1 MPDTNTRASY
11 RFFHR
16 LRVRWAEVDLQ
27 KIVFNPHYLM
37 YVDTALAD
45 YWRSLALPYEQ
56 SLHAMGGDL
65 FVRKS
70 TLEFHASA
78 VYDDVL
84 DVGLRCARVGNS
96 SMQLVSGVFRGDDLL
111 VGAELVYVFADP
123 VAKVSL
129 PVPQILR
136 DLLTRFEQGESP
148 VRAAVGDWQS
158 LREAVCSLR
167 TPEDRDAHAKHC
179 VLYNAM
185 NEAIA
190 CGRLALG
197 ADPQVDGLFVSP
209 LLRGAGW
216 SRVVRQHLN
225 NEITHTPE
233 SANNV

>member
-1 MPDTNTRASY
+1 MSDNSSLTSF

-27 KIVFNPHYLM
+27 KIVLNPHYLM

-45 YWRSLALPYEQ
+45 YWRALALPYEQ

-84 DVGLRCARVGNS
+84 DVGLRCARIGNS
-96 SMQLVSGVFRGDDLL
+96 SLQLVSGIFRGEQLL
-111 VGAELVYVFADP
+111 VSAELVYVFADP

-129 PVPQILR
+129 PVPQVLR
-136 DLLTRFEQGESP
+136 DLLTQFEQGQSP
-148 VRAAVGDWQS
+148 VRAVLGDWQS
-158 LREAVCSLR
+158 LHEAVCGLR
-167 TPEDRDAHAKHC
+167 PAEPQDAKAQHC

-185 NEAIA
+185 NEVVA
-190 CGRLALG
+190 CGRCLPG
-197 ADPQVDGLFVSP
+197 PQAQVEGLFVSP

-216 SRVVRQHLN
+216 ASVVRQHLMAA
-225 NEITHTPE
+225 T
-233 SANNV
+233 A

>member
-1 MPDTNTRASY
+1 MSDATTRASF

-45 YWRSLALPYEQ
+45 YWRALALPYEQ
-56 SLHAMGGDL
+56 SLRAMGGDL

-70 TLEFHASA
+70 TLEFHTSA

-84 DVGLRCARVGNS
+84 DVGLRCARIGNS
-96 SMQLVSGVFRGDDLL
+96 SLQLVSGIFRGEELL

-129 PVPQILR
+129 PVPHVLR
-136 DLLTRFEQGESP
+136 DLLTRFEEGQSP
-148 VRAAVGDWQS
+148 VRAVLGDWHS
-158 LREAVCSLR
+158 LHEAGSTLR
-167 TPEDRDAHAKHC
+167 PAEPQDAGAQHC

-185 NEAIA
+185 NETVA
-190 CGRLALG
+190 CGRLSPG
-197 ADPQVDGLFVSP
+197 PDPQVDGLFVSP

-216 SRVVRQHLN
+216 SRVVRQHLAAK
-225 NEITHTPE
+225 H
-233 SANNV
+233 A

>member
-1 MPDTNTRASY
+1 MPDSNTRAAF

-45 YWRSLALPYEQ
+45 YWRALALPYEQ

-96 SMQLVSGVFRGDDLL
+96 SLQLMSGIFRGEELLVS
-111 VGAELVYVFADP
+111 AELVYVFADP
-123 VAKVSL
+123 VAKASL
-129 PVPQILR
+129 PVPQVLR
-136 DLLTRFEQGESP
+136 DLLTQFEQGQSP
-148 VRAAVGDWQS
+148 VRAVLGEWHS
-158 LREAVCSLR
+158 LREAVGRLR
-167 TPEDRDAHAKHC
+167 ASEPQDTNAQHC

-185 NEAIA
+185 NQVVA
-190 CGRLALG
+190 CGRLSPGLQA
-197 ADPQVDGLFVSP
+197 QVEGLFVSP

-216 SRVVRQHLN
+216 SRVVRQHLM
-225 NEITHTPE
+225 
-233 SANNV
+233 AAKA

>member
-1 MPDTNTRASY
+1 MSDATARAAF

-45 YWRSLALPYEQ
+45 YWRALALPYEQ

-70 TLEFHASA
+70 TLEFYASA

-84 DVGLRCARVGNS
+84 DVGLRCARIGNS
-96 SMQLVSGVFRGDDLL
+96 SLQLVSGIFRDQQLL
-111 VGAELVYVFADP
+111 VSAELVYVFADP

-129 PVPQILR
+129 PLPQVLR
-136 DLLTRFEQGESP
+136 DLLTNFEQGQSP
-148 VRAAVGDWQS
+148 VRAVRGDWHNLQ
-158 LREAVCSLR
+158 EAVCSLR
-167 TPEDRDAHAKHC
+167 LAEPLDEAAQHC

-185 NEAIA
+185 NQAIA
-190 CGRLALG
+190 CGRVSLG
-197 ADPQVDGLFVSP
+197 DHAQVDGLFVSP

-216 SRVVRQHLN
+216 SQVVRQHLAPM
-225 NEITHTPE
+225 H
-233 SANNV
+233 A

>member
-1 MPDTNTRASY
+1 MSDNSTRASF

-45 YWRSLALPYEQ
+45 YWRALALPYEQ

-84 DVGLRCARVGNS
+84 DVGLRCARIGNS
-96 SMQLVSGVFRGDDLL
+96 SLQLVSGIFRGEELL
-111 VGAELVYVFADP
+111 VSAELVYVFADP

-129 PVPQILR
+129 PVPQVLR
-136 DLLTRFEQGESP
+136 DLLTQFEQGQSP
-148 VRAAVGDWQS
+148 VRAVLGDWQS

-167 TPEDRDAHAKHC
+167 PTQPQDADAQHC

-190 CGRLALG
+190 CGRLQKV
-197 ADPQVDGLFVSP
+197 ADAQVEGLFVKP

-216 SRVVRQHLN
+216 SRVVRQHL
-225 NEITHTPE
+225 IA
-233 SANNV
+233 ANA

>member
-1 MPDTNTRASY
+1 MSDNRSRASF

-45 YWRSLALPYEQ
+45 YWRALALPYEQ

-84 DVGLRCARVGNS
+84 DVGLRCARIGNS
-96 SMQLVSGVFRGDDLL
+96 SLTLVSGIFRDEELL
-111 VGAELVYVFADP
+111 VSAELVYVFADP

-129 PVPQILR
+129 PVPQVLR
-136 DLLTRFEQGESP
+136 ELLTQFEQGQSP
-148 VRAAVGDWQS
+148 VRAVLGDWHS
-158 LREAVCSLR
+158 LRETVCSLR
-167 TPEDRDAHAKHC
+167 PTQPQDADAQHC

-185 NEAIA
+185 NAAIA
-190 CGRLALG
+190 CGRLQKL
-197 ADPQVDGLFVSP
+197 ADAQVQGLFVSP
-209 LLRGAGW
+209 LLSGAGW
-216 SRVVRQHLN
+216 SRVVRQHLM
-225 NEITHTPE
+225 
-233 SANNV
+233 AAKA

>member
-1 MPDTNTRASY
+1 MSDATTRSSF

-45 YWRSLALPYEQ
+45 YWRALALPYEQ
-56 SLHAMGGDL
+56 SLRAMGGDL

-70 TLEFHASA
+70 TLEFYASA

-96 SMQLVSGVFRGDDLL
+96 SLQLVSGIFRGEDLL

-129 PVPQILR
+129 PVPQVLR
-136 DLLTRFEQGESP
+136 DLLTHFEQGQSP
-148 VRAAVGDWQS
+148 VRAVLGDWNSLGHAVSS
-158 LREAVCSLR
+158 LRA
-167 TPEDRDAHAKHC
+167 PEPQDAGAQHC

-185 NEAIA
+185 NEAVA
-190 CGRLALG
+190 CGRLSPGPQA
-197 ADPQVDGLFVSP
+197 QVDGLFVSP

-216 SRVVRQHLN
+216 SHGVRQHL
-225 NEITHTPE
+225 IP
-233 SANNV
+233 ANV

>member
-1 MPDTNTRASY
+1 MSDATTRSSF

-45 YWRSLALPYEQ
+45 YWRALALPYEQ
-56 SLHAMGGDL
+56 SLRAMGGDL

-70 TLEFHASA
+70 TLEFYASA

-96 SMQLVSGVFRGDDLL
+96 SLQLVSGIFRGEDLL

-129 PVPQILR
+129 PVPQVLR
-136 DLLTRFEQGESP
+136 DLLARFEQGQSP
-148 VRAAVGDWQS
+148 VRAVLGDWNRLGNAVSS
-158 LREAVCSLR
+158 LRAPEPQDAV
-167 TPEDRDAHAKHC
+167 AHHC

-185 NEAIA
+185 NEAVA
-190 CGRLALG
+190 CGRLSPGPQA
-197 ADPQVDGLFVSP
+197 QVDGLFVSP

-216 SRVVRQHLN
+216 SHGVRQHL
-225 NEITHTPE
+225 IP
-233 SANNV
+233 ANV

>member
-1 MPDTNTRASY
+1 MSDATTRSSF

-45 YWRSLALPYEQ
+45 YWRALALPYEQ
-56 SLHAMGGDL
+56 SLRAMGGDL

-70 TLEFHASA
+70 TLEFYASA
-78 VYDDVL
+78 VYDDLL

-96 SMQLVSGVFRGDDLL
+96 SLQLVSGIFRGEDLL

-129 PVPQILR
+129 PVPQVLR
-136 DLLTRFEQGESP
+136 DLLTHFEQGQSP
-148 VRAAVGDWQS
+148 VRAVLGDWSSLGNAVSS
-158 LREAVCSLR
+158 LRA
-167 TPEDRDAHAKHC
+167 PEPQDAGAQHC

-185 NEAIA
+185 NEAVA
-190 CGRLALG
+190 CGRLSPGPQA
-197 ADPQVDGLFVSP
+197 QVDGLFVSP

-216 SRVVRQHLN
+216 SHGVRQHL
-225 NEITHTPE
+225 IP
-233 SANNV
+233 ANV

>member
-1 MPDTNTRASY
+1 MSEPQARAAF

-45 YWRSLALPYEQ
+45 YWRALALPYEQ
-56 SLHAMGGDL
+56 SLHTMGGDL

-96 SMQLVSGVFRGDDLL
+96 SLQLVSGIFRGEQLL

-123 VAKVSL
+123 AAKVSL
-129 PVPQILR
+129 PVPQVLR
-136 DLLTRFEQGESP
+136 DLLTRYEQGQSP
-148 VRAAVGDWQS
+148 VRAARGDWQS
-158 LREAVCSLR
+158 LQAAVTRLR
-167 TPEDRDAHAKHC
+167 PAQPQDAAAQHC
-179 VLYNAM
+179 VLYNALD
-185 NEAIA
+185 EVVA
-190 CGRLALG
+190 CGRLGSG
-197 ADPQVDGLFVSP
+197 ADPQVEALCVSP

-216 SRVVRQHLN
+216 SHVVRQQLC
-225 NEITHTPE
+225 
-233 SANNV
+233 AAA

>member
-1 MPDTNTRASY
+1 MSDNSTRASF

-45 YWRSLALPYEQ
+45 YWRALALPYEQ

-84 DVGLRCARVGNS
+84 DVGLRCARIGNS
-96 SMQLVSGVFRGDDLL
+96 SLQLVCGIFRGEELF
-111 VGAELVYVFADP
+111 VSAELVYVFADP

-129 PVPQILR
+129 PVPQVLR
-136 DLLTRFEQGESP
+136 DLLTQFEQGQSP
-148 VRAAVGDWQS
+148 VRAVLGDWQS

-167 TPEDRDAHAKHC
+167 PTQPQDAGAQHC

-190 CGRLALG
+190 CGRLQKV
-197 ADPQVDGLFVSP
+197 ADAQVEGLFVSP

-216 SRVVRQHLN
+216 SRVVRQHL
-225 NEITHTPE
+225 I
-233 SANNV
+233 AAKA

>member
-1 MPDTNTRASY
+1 MSDAPDRASF

-45 YWRSLALPYEQ
+45 YWRALALPYEQ
-56 SLHAMGGDL
+56 SLQAMGGDL

-84 DVGLRCARVGNS
+84 DVGLRCARIGNS
-96 SMQLVSGVFRGDDLL
+96 SMQLQCGIFRGQELL
-111 VGAELVYVFADP
+111 VSAELVYVFADP
-123 VAKVSL
+123 IAKAPL
-129 PVPQILR
+129 PVPQVLR
-136 DLLTRFEQGESP
+136 DLLANYEQGHSP
-148 VRAAVGDWQS
+148 VRTIFGDWNTLRDAVSS
-158 LREAVCSLR
+158 LRPAEPA
-167 TPEDRDAHAKHC
+167 DAFSEHC

-185 NEAIA
+185 DEAIA
-190 CGRLALG
+190 CGRLGPNAG
-197 ADPQVDGLFVSP
+197 AQADGLFVAP

-216 SRVVRQHLN
+216 ARHVSEQLVPSRAASSV
-225 NEITHTPE
+225 
-233 SANNV
+233 

>member
-1 MPDTNTRASY
+1 MSDNSTRASF

-45 YWRSLALPYEQ
+45 YWRALALPYEQ
-56 SLHAMGGDL
+56 SLRAMGGDL

-84 DVGLRCARVGNS
+84 DVGLRCARIGNS
-96 SMQLVSGVFRGDDLL
+96 SLTLVSGIFRDEELL
-111 VGAELVYVFADP
+111 VSAELVYVFADP

-129 PVPQILR
+129 PVPQVLR
-136 DLLTRFEQGESP
+136 DLLTQFEQGQSP
-148 VRAAVGDWQS
+148 VRAVQGDWHS

-167 TPEDRDAHAKHC
+167 PTQPQDADAQHC

-185 NEAIA
+185 NQAIA
-190 CGRLALG
+190 CGRLQKL
-197 ADPQVDGLFVSP
+197 ADAQVEGLFVNP

-216 SRVVRQHLN
+216 SRAVRQHFMA
-225 NEITHTPE
+225 
-233 SANNV
+233 ANA

>member
-1 MPDTNTRASY
+1 MPDSNTRASF

-45 YWRSLALPYEQ
+45 YWRALALPYEQ
-56 SLHAMGGDL
+56 SLRAMGGDL

-84 DVGLRCARVGNS
+84 VVGLRCARIGNS
-96 SMQLVSGVFRGDDLL
+96 SLQLVSGIFRGEDLL

-123 VAKVSL
+123 VAKASL
-129 PVPQILR
+129 PVPQVLR
-136 DLLTRFEQGESP
+136 DLLTRFEQGQSP
-148 VRAAVGDWQS
+148 VRAVGGDWHSLGDAVSS
-158 LREAVCSLR
+158 LRATE
-167 TPEDRDAHAKHC
+167 PQDAIAQHC

-185 NEAIA
+185 NEAVA
-190 CGRLALG
+190 CGRLSPGPQA
-197 ADPQVDGLFVSP
+197 QVDGLFVSP

-216 SRVVRQHLN
+216 SHVVRQHL
-225 NEITHTPE
+225 I
-233 SANNV
+233 SANV

>member
-1 MPDTNTRASY
+1 MSDISSRASF

-45 YWRSLALPYEQ
+45 YWRALALPYEQ

-96 SMQLVSGVFRGDDLL
+96 SLQLVSGIFRGEELL
-111 VGAELVYVFADP
+111 VSAELVYVFADP
-123 VAKVSL
+123 VAKASL
-129 PVPQILR
+129 PVPQVLR
-136 DLLTRFEQGESP
+136 NLLTNFEQGQSP
-148 VRAAVGDWQS
+148 VRAVLGDWHS
-158 LREAVCSLR
+158 LREAVGSLR
-167 TPEDRDAHAKHC
+167 SIEAQDASAQHC

-185 NEAIA
+185 NQVVAF
-190 CGRLALG
+190 GRLSPGLQA
-197 ADPQVDGLFVSP
+197 QVEGLFVSP

-216 SRVVRQHLN
+216 SRVVRQHLM
-225 NEITHTPE
+225 
-233 SANNV
+233 AAKA

>member
-1 MPDTNTRASY
+1 MPDSNTRAAF

-45 YWRSLALPYEQ
+45 YWRALALPYEQ

-96 SMQLVSGVFRGDDLL
+96 SLQLVSGIFRGEELL

-123 VAKVSL
+123 VAKASL
-129 PVPQILR
+129 PVPQVLR
-136 DLLTRFEQGESP
+136 NLLTTFEQGQSP
-148 VRAAVGDWQS
+148 VRAVLGDWHSLHEAVGS
-158 LREAVCSLR
+158 LRASE
-167 TPEDRDAHAKHC
+167 PQDANAQHC
-179 VLYNAM
+179 VLYNAL
-185 NEAIA
+185 NEVVA
-190 CGRLALG
+190 CGRLSPG
-197 ADPQVDGLFVSP
+197 PQAQVEGLFVSP

-216 SRVVRQHLN
+216 SRVVRQHLM
-225 NEITHTPE
+225 
-233 SANNV
+233 AAKA

>member
-1 MPDTNTRASY
+1 MPDSNTRAAF

-45 YWRSLALPYEQ
+45 YWRALALPYEH
-56 SLHAMGGDL
+56 SLQAMGGDL

-84 DVGLRCARVGNS
+84 DVGLRCARIGNS
-96 SMQLVSGVFRGDDLL
+96 SLQLVSGIFRGEQLL

-123 VAKVSL
+123 VAKASL
-129 PVPQILR
+129 PVPQVLR
-136 DLLTRFEQGESP
+136 DLLTRFEQGQSP
-148 VRAAVGDWQS
+148 VRAVHGDWHS

-167 TPEDRDAHAKHC
+167 PTEERDTTAQHC
-179 VLYNAM
+179 VLYNAL
-185 NEAIA
+185 NEVVA
-190 CGRLALG
+190 CGRLSPG
-197 ADPQVDGLFVSP
+197 PQAQAEGLFVSP

-216 SRVVRQHLN
+216 SRAVRQHLMPVN
-225 NEITHTPE
+225 
-233 SANNV
+233 A

>member
-1 MPDTNTRASY
+1 MSDTRSRTSF

-45 YWRSLALPYEQ
+45 YWRALALPYEQ

-84 DVGLRCARVGNS
+84 DVGLRCARIGNS
-96 SMQLVSGVFRGDDLL
+96 SLQLVSGIFRGEQLL

-123 VAKVSL
+123 IAKVSL
-129 PVPQILR
+129 PVPPVLR
-136 DLLTRFEQGESP
+136 DLLTQFEQGQSP
-148 VRAAVGDWQS
+148 VRAVLGDWHS
-158 LREAVCSLR
+158 LYEAVCGLR
-167 TPEDRDAHAKHC
+167 PAEPQDAKAQHC

-185 NEAIA
+185 NEVVA
-190 CGRLALG
+190 CGRYVPG
-197 ADPQVDGLFVSP
+197 PQAQVEGLFVSP

-216 SRVVRQHLN
+216 ANVVRQHLMAA
-225 NEITHTPE
+225 T
-233 SANNV
+233 A

>member
-1 MPDTNTRASY
+1 MSDATTRAAF

-27 KIVFNPHYLM
+27 KIVFNPNYLM

-45 YWRSLALPYEQ
+45 YWRALALPYEQ
-56 SLHAMGGDL
+56 SLRAMGGDL

-84 DVGLRCARVGNS
+84 DVGLRCARIGNS
-96 SMQLVSGVFRGDDLL
+96 ALQLVSGIFRGEELL

-129 PVPQILR
+129 PVPQVLR
-136 DLLTRFEQGESP
+136 DLLTNFEQGQSP
-148 VRAAVGDWQS
+148 VRAVLGDWHSLQDAVSS
-158 LREAVCSLR
+158 LRPAEPQDEA
-167 TPEDRDAHAKHC
+167 AQHC

-185 NEAIA
+185 NETIA
-190 CGRLALG
+190 CGRLSPG
-197 ADPQVDGLFVSP
+197 PDPQVDGLLVSP

-216 SRVVRQHLN
+216 SHVVRQHLARA
-225 NEITHTPE
+225 H
-233 SANNV
+233 A

>member
-1 MPDTNTRASY
+1 MSDNSSRASF

-45 YWRSLALPYEQ
+45 YWRALALPYEQ

-84 DVGLRCARVGNS
+84 DVGLRCARIGNS
-96 SMQLVSGVFRGDDLL
+96 SLQLVSGIFRGEELL
-111 VGAELVYVFADP
+111 VSAELVYVFADP

-129 PVPQILR
+129 PVPQVLR
-136 DLLTRFEQGESP
+136 DLLTQFEQGQSP
-148 VRAAVGDWQS
+148 VRAVLGDWHS

-167 TPEDRDAHAKHC
+167 PTQPQDADAQHC

-190 CGRLALG
+190 CGRLQKV
-197 ADPQVDGLFVSP
+197 ADAQVEGLFVSP

-216 SRVVRQHLN
+216 SRVVRQHL
-225 NEITHTPE
+225 IA
-233 SANNV
+233 ANA

>member
-1 MPDTNTRASY
+1 MPDSNTRAAF

-45 YWRSLALPYEQ
+45 YWRALALPYEQ
-56 SLHAMGGDL
+56 SLQAMGGDL

-84 DVGLRCARVGNS
+84 DVGLRCARIGNS
-96 SMQLVSGVFRGDDLL
+96 SLQLVSGIFRGEELL

-123 VAKVSL
+123 VAKASL
-129 PVPQILR
+129 PVPQVLR
-136 DLLTRFEQGESP
+136 DLLTRFEQGQSP
-148 VRAAVGDWQS
+148 VRAVHGDWHS

-167 TPEDRDAHAKHC
+167 PAEEQDAIAQHC
-179 VLYNAM
+179 VLYNAL
-185 NEAIA
+185 NEVVA
-190 CGRLALG
+190 CGRLSPG
-197 ADPQVDGLFVSP
+197 PQAQVEGLFVSP

-216 SRVVRQHLN
+216 SRAVRQHLIPVN
-225 NEITHTPE
+225 
-233 SANNV
+233 A

>member
-1 MPDTNTRASY
+1 MPDSTTRSSF

-45 YWRSLALPYEQ
+45 YWRALALPYEQ
-56 SLHAMGGDL
+56 SLRAMGGDL

-84 DVGLRCARVGNS
+84 DVGLRCARIGNS
-96 SMQLVSGVFRGDDLL
+96 SLQLVSGIFRGEELL

-129 PVPQILR
+129 PVPQVLR
-136 DLLTRFEQGESP
+136 DLLTNFEQGQSP
-148 VRAAVGDWQS
+148 VRAVRSDWECLRKAVS
-158 LREAVCSLR
+158 ALRS
-167 TPEDRDAHAKHC
+167 PEPQDASAQHC

-185 NEAIA
+185 DIAIA
-190 CGRLALG
+190 CGRLLPG
-197 ADPQVDGLFVSP
+197 AHAQVDGLFVSP

-216 SRVVRQHLN
+216 SRVVRQHL
-225 NEITHTPE
+225 IAKH
-233 SANNV
+233 A

>member
-1 MPDTNTRASY
+1 MSDNSTRASF

-45 YWRSLALPYEQ
+45 YWRALALPYEQ
-56 SLHAMGGDL
+56 SLRAMGGDL

-84 DVGLRCARVGNS
+84 DVGLRCARIGNS
-96 SMQLVSGVFRGDDLL
+96 SLTLVSGIFRGDQLL

-129 PVPQILR
+129 PVPQVLR
-136 DLLTRFEQGESP
+136 DLLTQFEQGQSP
-148 VRAAVGDWQS
+148 VRAVQGDWQS

-167 TPEDRDAHAKHC
+167 PTQPQDADAQHC

-190 CGRLALG
+190 CGRLQKL
-197 ADPQVDGLFVSP
+197 ADAQVKGLFVSP

-216 SRVVRQHLN
+216 SRVVRQHLMA
-225 NEITHTPE
+225 
-233 SANNV
+233 ANA

>member
-1 MPDTNTRASY
+1 MPDSNTRAAF

-45 YWRSLALPYEQ
+45 YWRALALPYEQ

-96 SMQLVSGVFRGDDLL
+96 SLQLVSGIFRGEELL
-111 VGAELVYVFADP
+111 VSAELVYVFADP
-123 VAKVSL
+123 VAKASL
-129 PVPQILR
+129 PVPQVLR
-136 DLLTRFEQGESP
+136 NLLTNFEQGQSP
-148 VRAAVGDWQS
+148 VRAVLGEWHG
-158 LREAVCSLR
+158 LREAVGRLR
-167 TPEDRDAHAKHC
+167 ASEPQDTNAQHC

-185 NEAIA
+185 NEVVA
-190 CGRLALG
+190 CGRLSPG
-197 ADPQVDGLFVSP
+197 PQAQVEGLFVSP

-216 SRVVRQHLN
+216 SRVVRQHLM
-225 NEITHTPE
+225 P
-233 SANNV
+233 AKA

>member
-1 MPDTNTRASY
+1 MPDSNTRAAF

-45 YWRSLALPYEQ
+45 YWRALALPYEQ

-96 SMQLVSGVFRGDDLL
+96 SLQLVSGVFRGEELL
-111 VGAELVYVFADP
+111 VSAELVYVFADP
-123 VAKVSL
+123 VAKVAL
-129 PVPQILR
+129 PVPQVLR
-136 DLLTRFEQGESP
+136 DLLTQFEQGQSP
-148 VRAAVGDWQS
+148 VRVVLGDWHS
-158 LREAVCSLR
+158 LREAVGSLR
-167 TPEDRDAHAKHC
+167 SIEAQDANAQHC

-185 NEAIA
+185 NQVLA
-190 CGRLALG
+190 CGRLSPG
-197 ADPQVDGLFVSP
+197 PQAQVEGLFVSP

-216 SRVVRQHLN
+216 SRVVRQHLM
-225 NEITHTPE
+225 P
-233 SANNV
+233 AKA

>member
-1 MPDTNTRASY
+1 MSDISSRATF

-45 YWRSLALPYEQ
+45 YWRALALPYEQ

-96 SMQLVSGVFRGDDLL
+96 SLQLVSGIFRGEELL

-123 VAKVSL
+123 VAKASL
-129 PVPQILR
+129 PVPQVLR
-136 DLLTRFEQGESP
+136 NLLTNFEQGQSP
-148 VRAAVGDWQS
+148 VRAVLGDWHS
-158 LREAVCSLR
+158 LREAVGSLR
-167 TPEDRDAHAKHC
+167 SIEAQDASAQHC

-185 NEAIA
+185 NQVVA
-190 CGRLALG
+190 CGRLSPGLQA
-197 ADPQVDGLFVSP
+197 QVEGLFVSP

-216 SRVVRQHLN
+216 SRVVRQHLM
-225 NEITHTPE
+225 
-233 SANNV
+233 AAKA

>member
-1 MPDTNTRASY
+1 MPDTNPRATF

-45 YWRSLALPYEQ
+45 YWRALALPYEQ
-56 SLHAMGGDL
+56 SLRAMGGDL

-84 DVGLRCARVGNS
+84 DVGLRCARIGNS
-96 SMQLVSGVFRGDDLL
+96 SLQLVSGIFRGDDLL

-136 DLLTRFEQGESP
+136 DLLTGFEQGESP
-148 VRAAVGDWQS
+148 VRTVLGDWQS

-167 TPEDRDAHAKHC
+167 TADDQDAGAQHC

-190 CGRLALG
+190 CGRRALE
-197 ADPQVDGLFVSP
+197 ADPQVGGLFVSP

-216 SRVVRQHLN
+216 SRAVRQQLTAAH
-225 NEITHTPE
+225 
-233 SANNV
+233 A

>member
-1 MPDTNTRASY
+1 MSDANTRASF

-45 YWRSLALPYEQ
+45 YWRALALPYEQ
-56 SLHAMGGDL
+56 SLRAMGGDL

-84 DVGLRCARVGNS
+84 DVGLRCARIGNS
-96 SMQLVSGVFRGDDLL
+96 SLQLVSGIFRGEELL

-129 PVPQILR
+129 PVPQVLR
-136 DLLTRFEQGESP
+136 DLLTNFEQGQSP
-148 VRAAVGDWQS
+148 VRAVLGDWYG
-158 LREAVCSLR
+158 LREAICSLR
-167 TPEDRDAHAKHC
+167 PAEPQDASAQHC

-190 CGRLALG
+190 CGRISPS
-197 ADPQVDGLFVSP
+197 ADPQVDGLFVST

-216 SRVVRQHLN
+216 SHVVRQHLAAA
-225 NEITHTPE
+225 H
-233 SANNV
+233 A

>member
-1 MPDTNTRASY
+1 MTDNRSRASF

-45 YWRSLALPYEQ
+45 YWRALALPYEQ

-96 SMQLVSGVFRGDDLL
+96 SLQLVSDIFRGEELL

-123 VAKVSL
+123 VAKASL
-129 PVPQILR
+129 PVPQVLR
-136 DLLTRFEQGESP
+136 NLLTNFEQGQSP
-148 VRAAVGDWQS
+148 VRAVLGDWHS
-158 LREAVCSLR
+158 LREAVGSLR
-167 TPEDRDAHAKHC
+167 SMEAQDASAQHC

-185 NEAIA
+185 NQVVA
-190 CGRLALG
+190 CGRLSPGLQA
-197 ADPQVDGLFVSP
+197 QVEGLFVSP

-216 SRVVRQHLN
+216 SRVVRQHLM
-225 NEITHTPE
+225 
-233 SANNV
+233 AAKA

>member
-1 MPDTNTRASY
+1 MPDATTRASF

-45 YWRSLALPYEQ
+45 YWRALALPYEQ
-56 SLHAMGGDL
+56 SLRAMGGDL

-84 DVGLRCARVGNS
+84 DVGLRCARIGNS
-96 SMQLVSGVFRGDDLL
+96 SLQLVSGIFRGDELL

-129 PVPQILR
+129 PVPQVLR
-136 DLLTRFEQGESP
+136 DLLTNFEQGQSP
-148 VRAAVGDWQS
+148 VRAVLGDWQS
-158 LREAVCSLR
+158 LHEAVSSLR
-167 TPEDRDAHAKHC
+167 PAEPQDKAAQHC

-185 NEAIA
+185 NQAIA
-190 CGRLALG
+190 CGRLLPG
-197 ADPQVDGLFVSP
+197 AHAQVDGLFVSP

-216 SRVVRQHLN
+216 SRVVRQHL
-225 NEITHTPE
+225 IATH
-233 SANNV
+233 A

>member
-1 MPDTNTRASY
+1 MTDTPSRAAFH
-11 RFFHR
+11 FFHR

-45 YWRSLALPYEQ
+45 YWRALALPYEQ

-84 DVGLRCARVGNS
+84 DVGLRCAHIGNS
-96 SMQLVSGVFRGDDLL
+96 SLQLVSGIFRGEQLL
-111 VGAELVYVFADP
+111 VGAQLVYVFADP

-129 PVPQILR
+129 PVPQVLR
-136 DLLTRFEQGESP
+136 DLLTRYEEGASP
-148 VRAAVGDWQS
+148 VRTAVGDWQRMGQDVTR
-158 LREAVCSLR
+158 LRAQEPQDAV
-167 TPEDRDAHAKHC
+167 AQHC
-179 VLYNAM
+179 VIYNAM
-185 NEAIA
+185 DEVVA
-190 CGRLALG
+190 CGRLVPGNGEL
-197 ADPQVDGLFVSP
+197 VDGLFVSP

-216 SRVVRQHLN
+216 SRWVSQQLR
-225 NEITHTPE
+225 
-233 SANNV
+233 AAKA

>member
-1 MPDTNTRASY
+1 MSDNSSRTSF

-45 YWRSLALPYEQ
+45 YWRALALPYEQ

-84 DVGLRCARVGNS
+84 DVGLRCARIGNS
-96 SMQLVSGVFRGDDLL
+96 SLQLVSGIFRSEELL

-129 PVPQILR
+129 PVPQVLR
-136 DLLTRFEQGESP
+136 DLLTRFEQGESV
-148 VRAAVGDWQS
+148 VRCILGDWQS

-167 TPEDRDAHAKHC
+167 PAEPQDAAARHC

-185 NEAIA
+185 NEAVA
-190 CGRLALG
+190 CGRLSPGPQA
-197 ADPQVDGLFVSP
+197 QVDGLFVSP
-209 LLRGAGW
+209 LLRGARW
-216 SRVVRQHLN
+216 SHVVRQHL
-225 NEITHTPE
+225 IP
-233 SANNV
+233 ANV

>member
-1 MPDTNTRASY
+1 MSDNRSRASF
-11 RFFHR
+11 RVFHR

-45 YWRSLALPYEQ
+45 YWRALALPYEQ

-96 SMQLVSGVFRGDDLL
+96 SLQLVSGIFRGEELL
-111 VGAELVYVFADP
+111 VSAELVYVFADP
-123 VAKVSL
+123 VAKVPL
-129 PVPQILR
+129 PVPQVLR
-136 DLLTRFEQGESP
+136 DLLTQFEQGQSP
-148 VRAAVGDWQS
+148 VRVVLGDWHS
-158 LREAVCSLR
+158 LREAVGSLR
-167 TPEDRDAHAKHC
+167 SIEAQDASAQHC

-185 NEAIA
+185 NQVVA
-190 CGRLALG
+190 CGRLPPGLQA
-197 ADPQVDGLFVSP
+197 QVEGLFVSP

-216 SRVVRQHLN
+216 SRVVRQHLM
-225 NEITHTPE
+225 P
-233 SANNV
+233 AKD